1 MSARRQKIPVK
12 TPDELVRMREA
23 CRIVAATTQEVLRL
37 ARPGVTTGD
46 LDACAE
52 RVIGAAGATP
62 TFKGYRGYPGCICVS
77 INEELIHGI
86 PGPRVIRAGDI
97 VSVDI
102 GVTYRGM
109 IGDMARTVCIGAV
122 PGDVAALVAGA
133 CDALTAACRMLRAG
147 VCVGDLSH
155 ALQSFAEAQGYGIVR
170 DYVGH
175 GVGAALHEPPQIP
188 NFGVPGSGLVIPA
201 GATLAIEP
209 MFTLGDHRVRV
220 LSDKWTVVTH
230 DGSPCAHYENTVL
243 VTDDGCEVLTADPVG
258 PARDL

>member
-12 TPDELVRMREA
+12 TPDELVRMRDA
-23 CRIVAATTQEVLRL
+23 CRIVAATMQEVLRL
-37 ARPGVTTGD
+37 ARPGETTGA

-52 RVIGAAGATP
+52 RVICAAGATP
-62 TFKGYRGYPGCICVS
+62 TFKGYRGFPGSICVS

-86 PGPRVIRAGDI
+86 PGPRVIRNGDI

-109 IGDMARTVCIGAV
+109 IGDMARTICVGAV
-122 PGDVAALVAGA
+122 PGDVAALVAGVRA
-133 CDALTAACRMLRAG
+133 ALAGACRILRAG
-147 VCVGDLSH
+147 AQVGDLAH
-155 ALQSFAEAQGYGIVR
+155 TLQCYADAHGYGVVR

-188 NFGVPGSGLVIPA
+188 NFGAAGSGMVIPA

-243 VTDDGCEVLTADPVG
+243 VTDGGCEVLTADP
-258 PARDL
+258 A